1 MNIFQVETWLRLVIK
16 LSNTVQQYMKA
27 FRLLTLFHLG
37 FLRMAQ
43 LGGGGGRKLPAAHNS
58 KTINDNGIK
67 FGGVVENHKLINF
80 ILFNWPMTS

>member
-16 LSNTVQQYMKA
+16 LNNTVQQYMKA

-43 LGGGGGRKLPAAHNS
+43 LGGGEGGAETARGP
-58 KTINDNGIK
+58 
-67 FGGVVENHKLINF
+67 
-80 ILFNWPMTS
+80 